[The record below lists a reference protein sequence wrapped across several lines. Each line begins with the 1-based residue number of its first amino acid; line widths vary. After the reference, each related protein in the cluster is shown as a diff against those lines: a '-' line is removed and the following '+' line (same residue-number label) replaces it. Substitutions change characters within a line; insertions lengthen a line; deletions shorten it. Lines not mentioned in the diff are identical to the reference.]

1 MKRILAVLLALVI
14 TMAAVAAMAET
25 AFNAEDPA
33 IKAIIARGK
42 LLVGVKA
49 DVPKF
54 GYQELGGDFEG
65 MEIDLAK
72 DLAKKL
78 LGDENAVQFTAVT
91 AATRGPLLDTGELD
105 LVIAT
110 FTIKPDRILQYEFSK
125 PYFVDAIGL
134 LVKKDSGITGFA
146 DLNGKNIGVAQSAT
160 TRAALE
166 KAMTEKGITL
176 NFLEF
181 PSYPDIKAALDSGR
195 IDCFSVDKAILMGY
209 LDDTVTLLPDSFA
222 SQPYGIAV
230 KKGNTELMGVINGMI
245 ADLRASGEM
254 DALVAKWELAPVDWT
269 VVDGYDSLWVKAAE
283 LALAT
288 PSPAPTDTPKP

>member
-1 MKRILAVLLALVI
+1 MKKILAVLLALTLMWMTTTVL
-14 TMAAVAAMAET
+14 AEA

-33 IKAIIARGK
+33 IKAILTRGK

-54 GYQELGGDFEG
+54 GYQELGGAFEG
-65 MEIDLAK
+65 LEIDLAK
-72 DLAKKL
+72 ALAKKL
-78 LGDENAVQFTAVT
+78 LGDENAVAFTAVT

-105 LVIAT
+105 AIIAT

-160 TRAALE
+160 TKAALE
-166 KAMTEKGITL
+166 AAGAEKGYTM

-209 LDDTVTLLPDSFA
+209 VDDTVTLLPDSFA
-222 SQPYGIAV
+222 SQPYGVAA
-230 KKGNTELMGVINGMI
+230 KKGNTELMSAIDQLI
-245 ADLRASGEM
+245 ADMRASGEL
-254 DALVAKWELAPVDWT
+254 DTLVAKWELVVVDWA
-269 VVDGYDSLWVKAAE
+269 VVDGYSVLWDKAAE
-283 LALAT
+283 LAAAT
-288 PSPAPTDTPKP
+288 PTPAP

>member
-1 MKRILAVLLALVI
+1 MKKILAVILTLTLMLAATSAL
-14 TMAAVAAMAET
+14 AET
-25 AFNAEDPA
+25 SFNAEDSA
-33 IKAIIARGK
+33 IKAILSRGK
-42 LLVGVKA
+42 LMVGVKA

-65 MEIDLAK
+65 LEIDLAK
-72 DLAKKL
+72 ALAKKL
-78 LGDENAVQFTAVT
+78 LGDENAVGFTAVT

-105 LVIAT
+105 AIIAT

-134 LVKKDSGITGFA
+134 LVKKASGISGFA

-160 TRAALE
+160 TKAALE
-166 KAMTEKGITL
+166 AAAAEKGYAL
-176 NFLEF
+176 SFLEF

-209 LDDTVTLLPDSFA
+209 VDDTVTLLPDSFA
-222 SQPYGIAV
+222 SQPYGVAV
-230 KKGNTELMGVINGMI
+230 KKGNTELMSVVDGMI
-245 ADLRASGEM
+245 ADMRLSGEL

-269 VVDGYDSLWVKAAE
+269 IVDGYDVLWVKAAE
-283 LALAT
+283 LAAAT
-288 PSPAPTDTPKP
+288 PTPAP